1 MERDL
6 VSNWVKSMS
15 VDVGICHTHPIQNLY
30 ESFQTRLIEALNVW
44 SQALVVEEFTKDR

>member
-1 MERDL
+1 
-6 VSNWVKSMS
+6 MS
-15 VDVGICHTHPIQNLY
+15 VDVGIGHTHPIQNLY